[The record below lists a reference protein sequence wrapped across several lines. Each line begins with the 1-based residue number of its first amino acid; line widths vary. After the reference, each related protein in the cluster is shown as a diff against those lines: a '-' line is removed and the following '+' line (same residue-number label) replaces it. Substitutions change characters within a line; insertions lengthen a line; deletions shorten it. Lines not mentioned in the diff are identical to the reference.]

1 MTTGSYHAEHANS
14 MAETRRGSEDERRA
28 FYLSTGDSP
37 RLGQQGGIN
46 NPRPNAL
53 NEGELEDRPPDNPTR
68 EHEITGAKAES
79 VRQPY

>member
-1 MTTGSYHAEHANS
+1 MTTESYHAEHADS
-14 MAETRRGSEDERRA
+14 MAETERGGDDERRA

-37 RLGQQGGIN
+37 RPGQQGGIN

-68 EHEITGAKAES
+68 ELEITGAKTEG
-79 VRQPY
+79 VRQPC